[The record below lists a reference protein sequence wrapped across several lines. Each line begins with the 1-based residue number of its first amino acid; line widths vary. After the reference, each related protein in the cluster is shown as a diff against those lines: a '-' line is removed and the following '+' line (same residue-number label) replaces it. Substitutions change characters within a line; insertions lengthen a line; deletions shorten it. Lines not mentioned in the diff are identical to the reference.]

1 MLESAAT
8 SLASVLVLAMGFAT
22 AAYAYHKLYKKLQ
35 LKKMNNAFAP
45 GDPVLELAA
54 KGKGIAHPATVRH
67 HDGDG
72 DAVVVV
78 DADGDPVGEHH
89 WVQRPEQAKV
99 DAIVSGHEYG
109 HYHLL
114 VGEKGTGKS
123 SMLIEAMR
131 KIDGDGVA
139 MFEAHADLEIFRIR
153 LGKALDYEFHEDY
166 IGGYFSE
173 RGPRDTTA
181 LLDIERA
188 LNKLEKVALKRRK
201 EVGRPLVLIINQMH
215 LIRDD
220 EDGKDLFELL
230 QQRAEQWAAAN
241 LVTMVFNSDD
251 YWVYEQLKKLSTRME
266 VLSVQDLPKAAAT
279 SALKRYRARYFRERL
294 SDELATKVYDR
305 VGGRLTFLNRV
316 AKSNDM
322 LKTCDDIMQVEKT
335 YFLNQCW
342 ILGTEM
348 DDDVMDQQKWAVS

>member
-8 SLASVLVLAMGFAT
+8 SFASVLVLAIGFAA
-22 AAYAYHKLYKKLQ
+22 AAYGYHKLYKRLQ
-35 LKKMNNAFAP
+35 LKKMTNAFAP

-54 KGKGIAHPATVRH
+54 QGKGISKRP
-67 HDGDG
+67 
-72 DAVVVV
+72 AVVDDNGQTV
-78 DADGDPVGEHH
+78 DEHH
-89 WVQRPEQAKV
+89 WVERPEQATV
-99 DAIVSGHEYG
+99 NDIVAGHENG

-114 VGEKGTGKS
+114 IGEKGTGKS

-131 KIDGDGVA
+131 KVDGDGVA

-188 LNKLEKVALKRRK
+188 LNKLEKVALLRRA

-230 QQRAEQWAAAN
+230 QQRAEQWAASN

-251 YWVYEQLKKLSTRME
+251 YWVYEQLKQLSTRME
-266 VLSVQDLPKAAAT
+266 VLSVQDLPKSAAT
-279 SALKRYRARYFRERL
+279 AALKRYRARYFGEFL
-294 SDELATKVYDR
+294 SDDMATQVYDL

-322 LKTCDDIMQVEKT
+322 LKTCKKIMEVEKT